1 VGQLV
6 LHLLYHAAA
15 LGIICSGPRM
25 GRDDSFVL
33 LDDWVPQSEGPRGE
47 AAVAELGRRYF
58 AAYGPAGEA
67 DFAAW
72 SGLRRS
78 VTRAAVAAIGTELVE
93 FPGSIRGLWTLG
105 LAAGADVARPAVRLL
120 GHFDTYLLGYRRRE
134 HLGDAAA
141 EAWIHDGGGGWIRP
155 VVCVDGWIAGGWRK
169 EQSRSEIE
177 IKVMPF
183 DRISRR
189 ADRAIGREV
198 EAIGRFLDRPA
209 RWSRAP
215 LAGFDTAPT

>member
-1 VGQLV
+1 
-6 LHLLYHAAA
+6 
-15 LGIICSGPRM
+15 
-25 GRDDSFVL
+25 
-33 LDDWVPQSEGPRGE
+33 
-47 AAVAELGRRYF
+47 
-58 AAYGPAGEA
+58 
-67 DFAAW
+67 
-72 SGLRRS
+72 
-78 VTRAAVAAIGTELVE
+78 
-93 FPGSIRGLWTLG
+93 
-105 LAAGADVARPAVRLL
+105 
-120 GHFDTYLLGYRRRE
+120 
-134 HLGDAAA
+134 
-141 EAWIHDGGGGWIRP
+141 
-155 VVCVDGWIAGGWRK
+155 VVCVDGWIAGGWRM

>member
-1 VGQLV
+1 
-6 LHLLYHAAA
+6 
-15 LGIICSGPRM
+15 M
-25 GRDDSFVL
+25 
-33 LDDWVPQSEGPRGE
+33 
-47 AAVAELGRRYF
+47 
-58 AAYGPAGEA
+58 
-67 DFAAW
+67 
-72 SGLRRS
+72 
-78 VTRAAVAAIGTELVE
+78 AAIGTELME

-105 LAAGADVARPAVRLL
+105 PAAGADVARPAVRLL

-155 VVCVDGWIAGGWRK
+155 VVCVDGWIAGGWRL
-169 EQSRSEIE
+169 EQSRSAIE

-189 ADRAIGREV
+189 ADPAIGREV
-198 EAIGRFLDRPA
+198 EAIGRFLDRTA